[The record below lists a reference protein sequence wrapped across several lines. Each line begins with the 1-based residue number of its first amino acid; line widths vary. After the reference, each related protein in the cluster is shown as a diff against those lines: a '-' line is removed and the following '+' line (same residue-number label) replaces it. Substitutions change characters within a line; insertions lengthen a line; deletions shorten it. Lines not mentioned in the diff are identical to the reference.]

1 MACSCHLERLNA
13 CWFPSVHLI
22 ESATCSRLSIHPI
35 GDIVPIGGRVSNL
48 LEIRMRR
55 RSSQQTHH
63 DPFTGFLPGFEPE
76 DLVEKTVVIESA
88 SFTKSSLI
96 MKSVAIMAASH
107 PTLQVDANTCSD
119 DKAEESA
126 HQAVTT
132 PVIAEMEMP
141 PAALPQT
148 SQPQAD
154 SEQHLSG
161 VQAQTLTVD
170 YLSAPDSRPVLK
182 AWADFD
188 PNKFITPSGEL
199 ERVKTNIEV
208 LKLFK
213 GLGEQNLDPTQ
224 EQREQMLRYTGWGSI
239 ARIFEECV
247 KSQTLDQHRAE
258 LKVLL
263 SEEEWASARASTP
276 NAHYTD
282 PAIVAAIWTMI
293 QRFGFEGGRIL
304 EPAGGT
310 GLFLAGMPKAIAQ
323 RSQITAIEI
332 DKVSGKL
339 LKQAFGPLGVDV
351 QITGF
356 EKASLPESYFDLVV
370 TNSPFGEYGV
380 ADLRHKPYSTFS
392 IHNYFA
398 ARSIDLVRPGGLVVM
413 VTSAYCMDSKT
424 TAHRKWIDS
433 QAELVEAIRLPM
445 GAFDRQAKT
454 DVVTDI
460 LVLRKRFK
468 PQFGA
473 KSSWAE
479 APVKA
484 PVELMA
490 PGQQLTSSGTISGRY
505 QTYDKERP
513 INAYFAQH
521 PQRVI
526 GRLQFTRTQH
536 GEKAFPVFDGG
547 HEAMIAHLNDLAHSV
562 RDDVYVAPALEQ
574 ASPMIKAED
583 FMKLR
588 PLCQMKPGSF
598 VMHGGTL
605 CISEGD
611 QWVPVDSLYQGKAR
625 ARICGLIELRD
636 VAKEVIQFQSVS
648 DDDKELGVLQAKLNL
663 VYDKFVSS
671 HGYLFDKMNQRAF
684 RNDPDFPLILSLE
697 VFDEETQRGS
707 KAAIFSMRTV
717 NVRRL
722 PEKVDNVKDAMLVCL
737 SATGRIVLSDMAR
750 RCGKTQKAVC
760 DALVDE
766 RLAFKEPV
774 TQEWIPADEYLSGLV
789 FQKLEIARAAGPEYS
804 SNVHALSA
812 ALPAPLGPGEIEVRL
827 GAPWIP
833 SGIVRDFI
841 RDTMNLK
848 GSDLDRIEVSYQAEG
863 SVWSVKFG
871 HYPTGL
877 HQLHSSQWGTSD
889 RNFYQLLEAALNQQP
904 PTISRTVNGQS
915 HIDRKATLAARE
927 KWDNIKDRFKV
938 WAFESAERTEQLVQ
952 QYNSIF
958 NRVVIRRYD
967 GSHLTLPG
975 MSLVDTPY
983 PHQLNAIWRILT
995 DGNTLLAHVVG
1006 AGKSL
1011 TMIAAA
1017 MELKRLGKANKV
1029 LHVVPTHMLYQYA
1042 AEFVRR
1048 YPQANVL
1055 IASKDDLHGDKRRE
1069 FVARVATGDWDSI
1082 VMTQS
1087 TFERLPMR
1095 PETVNR
1101 FIKELLDK
1109 TRWALENAQDSGAKR
1124 SIKELEKKLKTL
1136 ETKLERAADSQ
1147 RKDDMIYF
1155 EELGI
1160 DHLMA
1165 DEAHNWKNL
1174 MRISKMPR
1182 IAGLPNT
1189 SSARAFDMLM
1199 KIAYLREIHGGRDE
1213 GVTMATATPIANS
1226 VAEAWTFMHYLIPNT
1241 LEEHG
1246 VSEFDAWAATFGE
1259 AVTGLEVAPDG
1270 SGYRM
1275 NTRFAKFSGV
1285 PELMNIFRRAADIQT
1300 RSMLNLPTPKVKG
1313 GKPGVIACKPSMELK
1328 SFTATLVERAAKL
1341 KHVDP
1346 KEDNML
1352 KITHEGRLAALDMRL
1367 IDPSL
1372 PADPEGKV
1380 AMLVREVMRIRE
1392 ETQFERGAQLVF
1404 CDLST
1409 PKSVGFSVY
1418 NQVRL
1423 DLMAAGMPGD
1433 EIAFIH
1439 DYDTDAQKA
1448 ALFARVRE
1456 GLVRVLLGSTQKMG
1470 VGTNVQKRLKAV
1482 HQIDSPYRPCDVEQ
1496 RDGRGLRVGNSF
1508 EEIELLRYVTEGSFD
1523 TYLWQLLSSKAAF
1536 IDQLMSSDSSLR
1548 SIEDISMSSLTYSEI
1563 KAIASGNP
1571 MVLEKVSVDTEILKL
1586 SMLRDMWN
1594 QDRWSDNNR
1603 AENLKAKV
1611 LTLSREMP
1619 QLESDVENLL
1629 RNQQQGIK
1637 FIAAPGSFAEASHK
1651 GDSLESK
1658 IGYAIQTASR
1668 LSATMG
1674 DLRIGTIAG
1683 LELNIRRNFY
1693 GKYVEVVLPLSE
1705 ISLKV
1710 GTDDLRVS
1718 EPYQSG
1724 KQVLSLI
1731 SDPESIIA
1739 TRKHSLERAESEIAL
1754 IVESLKNTFPK
1765 QERLDA
1771 LRMRQIE
1778 INAELDLDKSE
1789 VGSEGVTTDAETSA
1803 A

>member
-1 MACSCHLERLNA
+1 M
-13 CWFPSVHLI
+13 
-22 ESATCSRLSIHPI
+22 
-35 GDIVPIGGRVSNL
+35 
-48 LEIRMRR
+48 
-55 RSSQQTHH
+55 
-63 DPFTGFLPGFEPE
+63 
-76 DLVEKTVVIESA
+76 VIESA
-88 SFTKSSLI
+88 SSSKSNLI
-96 MKSVAIMAASH
+96 LKSVAVMAAPR
-107 PTLQVDANTCSD
+107 PTRQVDSNNSSSAA
-119 DKAEESA
+119 AEERACQVLTA
-126 HQAVTT
+126 HAVSEQDAPT
-132 PVIAEMEMP
+132 
-141 PAALPQT
+141 AALPQPK
-148 SQPQAD
+148 QPEAGSDQQR
-154 SEQHLSG
+154 SEA
-161 VQAQTLTVD
+161 VAQTLTVD
-170 YLSAPDSRPVLK
+170 YLSMPDSRPVLK

-188 PNKFITPSGEL
+188 PNKFVSPSGEL
-199 ERVKTNIEV
+199 ERVKANIDV

-213 GLGEQNLDPTQ
+213 GLGEQNEDPNQ

-247 KSQTLDQHRAE
+247 KSQTLDQYRAE
-258 LKVLL
+258 LKELL

-282 PAIVAAIWTMI
+282 PAIVAGIWTMI

-304 EPAGGT
+304 DPACGT
-310 GLFLAGMPKAIAQ
+310 GLFLAGMPKAVAQ
-323 RSQITAIEI
+323 RSQITAVEI

-351 QITGF
+351 QICGF

-370 TNSPFGEYGV
+370 TNCPFGEYGV

-398 ARSIDLVRPGGLVVM
+398 ARSIDLVRPGGLVVL
-413 VTSAYCMDSKT
+413 VTSTYCLDSKT
-424 TAHRKWIDS
+424 TAHRKWLDS
-433 QAELVEAIRLPM
+433 QAELVEAIRLPK
-445 GAFDRQAKT
+445 GAFERQAKT

-473 KSSWAE
+473 KSTWAE

-484 PVELMA
+484 SVDLMA
-490 PGQQLTSSGTISGRY
+490 PGQCLTSSGTINGRY
-505 QTYDKERP
+505 QTFDKERL
-513 INAYFAQH
+513 INAYFAMH
-521 PQRVI
+521 PHRVI

-536 GEKAFPVFDGG
+536 GEKVLPVFEGS
-547 HEAMIAHLNDLAHSV
+547 HEAMISRLNELVRSV
-562 RDDVYVAPALEQ
+562 RDDVYVAPVLAQ
-574 ASPMIKAED
+574 ANPVIMAED

-588 PLCQMKPGSF
+588 PLSSVKPGSF
-598 VMHGGTL
+598 VMHGDNL
-605 CISEGD
+605 CISEGE
-611 QWVPVDSLYQGKAR
+611 QWVPVDSLYQGKMR
-625 ARICGLIELRD
+625 SRICGLIELRD
-636 VAKEVIQFQSVS
+636 AAKEVIHFQSVS
-648 DDDKELGVLQAKLNL
+648 DDDEGLSALQAKLNL

-684 RNDPDFPLILSLE
+684 KNDPDFPLILSLE
-697 VFDEETQRGS
+697 VFDEESQKGS

-717 NVRRL
+717 NVRKM

-737 SATGRIVLSDMAR
+737 AATGRIILSDMAR

-760 DALVDE
+760 EALQDE

-789 FQKLEIARAAGPEYS
+789 FQKLEIAKAAGPKYGV
-804 SNVHALSA
+804 NVQALTA

-833 SGIVRDFI
+833 SSIVRDFI
-841 RDTMNLK
+841 RDTMSLK
-848 GSDLDRIEVSYQAEG
+848 GSDLERVEVSYQAEG

-877 HQLHSSQWGTSD
+877 TQLHSSQWGTND

-904 PTISRTVNGQS
+904 PTISRTYNGQS
-915 HIDRKATLAARE
+915 HVDRKATLAARE

-938 WAFESAERTEQLVQ
+938 WAFESADRTKQLVQ

-958 NRVVIRRYD
+958 NRVVVRRYD

-1011 TMIAAA
+1011 TMIAAS

-1048 YPQANVL
+1048 YPHANVL

-1109 TRWALENAQDSGAKR
+1109 TRWALQNAQDTGAKR

-1136 ETKLERAADSQ
+1136 EAKLERAADSQ

-1165 DEAHNWKNL
+1165 DEAHSWKNL

-1189 SSARAFDMLM
+1189 ASARAFDMLM
-1199 KIAYLREIHGGRDE
+1199 KIAHLREIHGGRDE
-1213 GVTMATATPIANS
+1213 GICMATATPIANS
-1226 VAEAWTFMHYLIPNT
+1226 VAEAWTFMHFLIPNT

-1313 GKPGVIACKPSMELK
+1313 GKPGVIACKPSLELK
-1328 SFTATLVERAAKL
+1328 AFTATLVERAANL
-1341 KHVDP
+1341 KHVEP
-1346 KEDNML
+1346 TVDNML

-1372 PADPEGKV
+1372 PADPEGKI
-1380 AMLVREVMRIRE
+1380 AMLVKEVLRIRH

-1418 NQVRL
+1418 NQIRE
-1423 DLMAAGMPGD
+1423 DLMAAGVPGA

-1448 ALFARVRE
+1448 ALFAKVRE

-1536 IDQLMSSDSSLR
+1536 IDQLMSSDTSLR

-1594 QDRWSDNNR
+1594 QDRWSDTNR
-1603 AENLKAKV
+1603 AQDLKVKV
-1611 LTLSREMP
+1611 LSLTREMP
-1619 QLESDVENLL
+1619 ALESDVEVLL
-1629 RNQQQGIK
+1629 RNQRHGFK
-1637 FIAAPGSFAEASHK
+1637 FIAAPGSIAEASHK
-1651 GDSLESK
+1651 GDSLESR
-1658 IGYAIQTASR
+1658 IGYAIQAASR
-1668 LSATMG
+1668 LSATLG
-1674 DLRIGTIAG
+1674 DLRIGSIAG
-1683 LELNIRRNFY
+1683 LEINIRRNFF
-1693 GKYVEVVLPLSE
+1693 GKNVEVVLPLSE
-1705 ISLKV
+1705 VSLKV
-1710 GTDDLRVS
+1710 GTHDLRVS

-1724 KQVLSLI
+1724 QQILSLI
-1731 SDPESIIA
+1731 SDPSSIVA
-1739 TRKHSLERAESEIAL
+1739 TRKHSLERAQSEIAL
-1754 IVESLKNTFPK
+1754 IAESLTKTFPK
-1765 QERLDA
+1765 QERLDE
-1771 LRMRQIE
+1771 LRKRQLE

-1789 VGSEGVTTDAETSA
+1789 VGSEGVTADAEMSA